1 MCHSVTLVRGLDGSL
16 DRPRSSYAFARLI
29 RESQS
34 IGKCWNTH
42 WNCAAINNLL
52 KQKERFFMLSSGYFP
67 ASLFSIFDSSK
78 LFESGFQ
85 VSTDESSNPASQ
97 HLSFNHLWANA
108 MGSSHRMVQMLCFA
122 MFFLSFEN
130 KQMAYVSW
138 YIEFCHAMSLN
149 FPVVSVWFRQ
159 CADLAYVAP
168 SQRCSSSVPYLCKV
182 PPKMTPDVEQN
193 KNNITNMRCNVTECH
208 KRIVCTGM

>member
-97 HLSFNHLWANA
+97 HLSFNHLLANA

-122 MFFLSFEN
+122 MFFFEFWKQTNGICFMIYWILSCH
-130 KQMAYVSW
+130 V
-138 YIEFCHAMSLN
+138 IEFSCGFCLI
-149 FPVVSVWFRQ
+149 
-159 CADLAYVAP
+159 
-168 SQRCSSSVPYLCKV
+168 SSVCRLGLCCAFSALLVLSPLPLQGTSKDD
-182 PPKMTPDVEQN
+182 T
-193 KNNITNMRCNVTECH
+193 RCRT
-208 KRIVCTGM
+208 K